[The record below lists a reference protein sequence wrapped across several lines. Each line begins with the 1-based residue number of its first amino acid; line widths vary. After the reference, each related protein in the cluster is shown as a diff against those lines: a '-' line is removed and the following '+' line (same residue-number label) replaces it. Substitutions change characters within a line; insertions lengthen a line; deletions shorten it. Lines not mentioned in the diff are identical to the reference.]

1 MAVHANDTYDL
12 CFSKHISDVTPK
24 ILDEWY
30 FVWRLLC
37 RNPYNIYTMKR
48 SPWHESSKQ
57 IIMYIKVHNC
67 SVLPSLFTWTM
78 SQHEAHIHNN
88 ILTYCFWYVQNNVQ
102 YFFVSC
108 FMAVNITLKF
118 DERFKNK
125 MDVSTKNLFLK
136 TWSNC
141 EQIYTYLNKIKVNL
155 ILIN

>member
-1 MAVHANDTYDL
+1 
-12 CFSKHISDVTPK
+12 
-24 ILDEWY
+24 
-30 FVWRLLC
+30 
-37 RNPYNIYTMKR
+37 
-48 SPWHESSKQ
+48 
-57 IIMYIKVHNC
+57 
-67 SVLPSLFTWTM
+67 M